1 MGGRYQNQGG
11 MPPHQQQQN
20 TMGGMGGMP
29 KPQMNMPMQQ
39 QQQQFQGMPQ
49 AHQPMPPA
57 Q

>member
-11 MPPHQQQQN
+11 MAPHQQQQN
-20 TMGGMGGMP
+20 TMGQMGGMP
-29 KPQMNMPMQQ
+29 KPQMNMPMQ

>member
-1 MGGRYQNQGG
+1 MGGG
-11 MPPHQQQQN
+11 MNMP
-20 TMGGMGGMP
+20 P
-29 KPQMNMPMQQ
+29 KPQMNMQNQM